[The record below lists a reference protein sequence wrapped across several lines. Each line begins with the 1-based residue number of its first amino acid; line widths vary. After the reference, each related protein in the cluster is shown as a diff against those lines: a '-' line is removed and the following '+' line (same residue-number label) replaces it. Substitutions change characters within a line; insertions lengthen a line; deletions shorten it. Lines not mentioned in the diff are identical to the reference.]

1 MIRSVP
7 DTNIWL
13 ASIRWRGLPYQIRN
27 LGEAGE
33 IQLLTS
39 LNILSELT
47 RVLREYFN
55 FPDEIAYEWYQRIA
69 FYSELISPKRF
80 INAVP
85 NDPDDNKFAEC
96 AVEGEADY
104 IISRDKDLLQIGEY
118 NGILMVNDAAFMAAL
133 ETEGDDSSEGSG
145 LPGI

>member
-1 MIRSVP
+1 MIRVVL

-13 ASIRWRGLPYQIRN
+13 ASIRWRGLPYKIRI

-55 FPDEIAYEWYQRIA
+55 FPDDIAYEWYQRII

-85 NDPDDNKFAEC
+85 NDADDNKFVEC
-96 AVEGEADY
+96 AVEGKADY
-104 IISRDKDLLQIGEY
+104 IISRDNDLLRIGEY
-118 NGILMVNDAAFMAAL
+118 NGTLILNDVDFMIIL
-133 ETEGDDSSEGSG
+133 ETEDNSS
-145 LPGI
+145 

>member
-7 DTNIWL
+7 DTNISGHKAPLLL
-13 ASIRWRGLPYQIRN
+13 ASIQWRGLPYKIRN

-55 FPDEIAYEWYQRIA
+55 FSDEIAYEWYQRIA
-69 FYSELISPKRF
+69 FYSEVIAPQRL

-85 NDPDDNKFAEC
+85 NDPDDNKFVEC

-104 IISRDKDLLQIGEY
+104 IISRDNDLLQIGEY
-118 NGILMVNDAAFMAAL
+118 NGILILNDVDFMAAL
-133 ETEGDDSSEGSG
+133 EAKTG
-145 LPGI
+145 

>member
-1 MIRSVP
+1 MIRPVP

-13 ASIRWRGLPYQIRN
+13 ASIRWRGLSYQIRS
-27 LGEAGE
+27 LREAGE

-39 LNILSELT
+39 LSILSELT

-55 FPDEIAYEWYQRIA
+55 FSDEIAYEWYQRIA
-69 FYSELISPKRF
+69 FYSEVISPKRF

-85 NDPDDNKFAEC
+85 NDADDNKFVEY

-104 IISRDKDLLQIGEY
+104 IISRDNDLLQIGEY
-118 NGILMVNDAAFMAAL
+118 NGILILNDVDFMAAL
-133 ETEGDDSSEGSG
+133 EAEKS
-145 LPGI
+145 I